1 MTKMTNVNS
10 SLAYEILL
18 YLNSFYL
25 GMFFVCE
32 VAMGILKAINVSY
45 PENSLMTEV
54 GIFCAMFLVEV
65 FRIFLG
71 RRGNLASK
79 STEHSFYPI
88 LHFAIFK
95 NNVFIYV
102 FVSEVPV
109 FFSVLLTIPSA
120 VGVCYFL
127 IYQTYIL
134 RLEYIWCAVMLM
146 FHALELTFAILF
158 ILTICKNQQ
167 YE

>member
-1 MTKMTNVNS
+1 MSKVANVNS
-10 SLAYEILL
+10 SFAYEILM

-45 PENSLMTEV
+45 PENALLTEA
-54 GIFCAMFLVEV
+54 GIFCALCLVEV
-65 FRIFLG
+65 MRIFLG

-79 STEHSFYPI
+79 KI
-88 LHFAIFK
+88 
-95 NNVFIYV
+95 
-102 FVSEVPV
+102 PV
-109 FFSVLLTIPSA
+109 FFSVVLTIPSA

-134 RLEYIWCAVMLM
+134 RLEYIWCAVMLI
-146 FHALELTFAILF
+146 FHALELSFAILF
-158 ILTICKNQQ
+158 IFTVCKNHQ

>member
-1 MTKMTNVNS
+1 MSTKMTNFNS

-32 VAMGILKAINVSY
+32 IAMGILKAINVSY
-45 PENSLMTEV
+45 PENALLTEA
-54 GIFCAMFLVEV
+54 GIFSALCLLEV
-65 FRIFLG
+65 IRIFLG
-71 RRGNLASK
+71 RRGNLASTK
-79 STEHSFYPI
+79 
-88 LHFAIFK
+88 L
-95 NNVFIYV
+95 
-102 FVSEVPV
+102 PV
-109 FFSVLLTIPSA
+109 FFSVILTIPCA

-134 RLEYIWCAVMLM
+134 RLEYIWCAVMLI
-146 FHALELTFAILF
+146 FHALELTFAVLF
-158 ILTICKNQQ
+158 IFTVCKNQQ

>member
-1 MTKMTNVNS
+1 MSKMTNVNS

-18 YLNSFYL
+18 YLNNFYL

-32 VAMGILKAINVSY
+32 VAIGILKAINVSY
-45 PENSLMTEV
+45 PENALLTET
-54 GIFCAMFLVEV
+54 GIFSALCLVEA

-71 RRGNLASK
+71 QRGNLSSK
-79 STEHSFYPI
+79 
-88 LHFAIFK
+88 K
-95 NNVFIYV
+95 
-102 FVSEVPV
+102 VPV

-127 IYQTYIL
+127 IYQTYII

-146 FHALELTFAILF
+146 FHALEMTFAILF
-158 ILTICKNQQ
+158 IFTVCKNQQ
-167 YE
+167 YD

>member
-1 MTKMTNVNS
+1 MSKVANVNS
-10 SLAYEILL
+10 SFAYEILM

-45 PENSLMTEV
+45 PENALLTEA
-54 GIFCAMFLVEV
+54 GIFCALCLVEV
-65 FRIFLG
+65 MRIFLG

-79 STEHSFYPI
+79 
-88 LHFAIFK
+88 K
-95 NNVFIYV
+95 
-102 FVSEVPV
+102 VPV
-109 FFSVLLTIPSA
+109 FFSVILTIPSA

-134 RLEYIWCAVMLM
+134 RLEYIWCAVMLI
-146 FHALELTFAILF
+146 FHALELAFAILF
-158 ILTICKNQQ
+158 IFTVCKNHQ

>member
-1 MTKMTNVNS
+1 MTKVTNVNS

-45 PENSLMTEV
+45 PENALWTEA
-54 GIFCAMFLVEV
+54 GIFSALCLVEV
-65 FRIFLG
+65 VRIFLG

-79 STEHSFYPI
+79 
-88 LHFAIFK
+88 K
-95 NNVFIYV
+95 
-102 FVSEVPV
+102 VPV
-109 FFSVLLTIPSA
+109 FFSVMLTIPSA
-120 VGVCYFL
+120 IGVCYFL

-146 FHALELTFAILF
+146 FHALELAFAILF
-158 ILTICKNQQ
+158 IVTVCKHQQ

>member
-1 MTKMTNVNS
+1 MSKVTNVNS

-45 PENSLMTEV
+45 PENALLTEA
-54 GIFCAMFLVEV
+54 GIFCALCLVEV
-65 FRIFLG
+65 IRIFLG

-79 STEHSFYPI
+79 RI
-88 LHFAIFK
+88 
-95 NNVFIYV
+95 
-102 FVSEVPV
+102 PV
-109 FFSVLLTIPSA
+109 FLSVLLTVPCA

-134 RLEYIWCAVMLM
+134 RLEYIWCAVMLI
-146 FHALELTFAILF
+146 FHALELAFAILF
-158 ILTICKNQQ
+158 IFTVCKNQQ

>member
-1 MTKMTNVNS
+1 MANINS

-25 GMFFVCE
+25 LMFFVCE
-32 VAMGILKAINVSY
+32 VAMGILKAINVTY
-45 PENSLMTEV
+45 PENALVTEG
-54 GIFCAMFLVEV
+54 GIFLALCLVEV
-65 FRIFLG
+65 VRIFLG

-79 STEHSFYPI
+79 K
-88 LHFAIFK
+88 L
-95 NNVFIYV
+95 
-102 FVSEVPV
+102 PV
-109 FFSVLLTIPSA
+109 FLSVVLTIPSA
-120 VGVCYFL
+120 IGVCYFL

-146 FHALELTFAILF
+146 FHALELGFAILF
-158 ILTICKNQQ
+158 ILTVCKNQQ

>member
-1 MTKMTNVNS
+1 MSKMTNVNS

-32 VAMGILKAINVSY
+32 IAMGILKAINVSY
-45 PENSLMTEV
+45 PENALWTEA
-54 GIFCAMFLVEV
+54 GIFCVLCLVEV
-65 FRIFLG
+65 IRIFLG

-79 STEHSFYPI
+79 
-88 LHFAIFK
+88 K
-95 NNVFIYV
+95 
-102 FVSEVPV
+102 VPV
-109 FFSVLLTIPSA
+109 FFSVLLTIPCA

-158 ILTICKNQQ
+158 IFTVCKDQQ
-167 YE
+167 FE

>member
-45 PENSLMTEV
+45 PENSLMTEA
-54 GIFCAMFLVEV
+54 GIFCAMCLVEV
-65 FRIFLG
+65 VRIFLG

-79 STEHSFYPI
+79 
-88 LHFAIFK
+88 K
-95 NNVFIYV
+95 
-102 FVSEVPV
+102 VPV

>member
-1 MTKMTNVNS
+1 MSKVTNVNS

-45 PENSLMTEV
+45 PENALITEA
-54 GIFCAMFLVEV
+54 GIFSALCLVEV
-65 FRIFLG
+65 IRIFLG

-79 STEHSFYPI
+79 KI
-88 LHFAIFK
+88 
-95 NNVFIYV
+95 
-102 FVSEVPV
+102 PV
-109 FFSVLLTIPSA
+109 FFSVILTIPSA

-146 FHALELTFAILF
+146 FHALELAFAILF
-158 ILTICKNQQ
+158 IFTVCKNQQ
-167 YE
+167 FE

>member
-1 MTKMTNVNS
+1 MSKVANVNS

-45 PENSLMTEV
+45 PENALLTEA
-54 GIFCAMFLVEV
+54 GIFSALCLVEV
-65 FRIFLG
+65 IRIFLG

-79 STEHSFYPI
+79 KI
-88 LHFAIFK
+88 
-95 NNVFIYV
+95 
-102 FVSEVPV
+102 PV
-109 FFSVLLTIPSA
+109 FFSVVLTIPSA

-146 FHALELTFAILF
+146 FHALELAFAILF
-158 ILTICKNQQ
+158 IFTVCKNQQ
-167 YE
+167 FD

>member
-1 MTKMTNVNS
+1 MSKVTNVNS

-45 PENSLMTEV
+45 PDNALLTEA
-54 GIFCAMFLVEV
+54 GIFSALCLVEV
-65 FRIFLG
+65 IRISLG

-79 STEHSFYPI
+79 
-88 LHFAIFK
+88 K
-95 NNVFIYV
+95 
-102 FVSEVPV
+102 VPV
-109 FFSVLLTIPSA
+109 FFSVILTIPSA

-146 FHALELTFAILF
+146 FHALELAFAILF
-158 ILTICKNQQ
+158 IFTVCKHQQ

>member
-1 MTKMTNVNS
+1 MSKMTNVNS

-32 VAMGILKAINVSY
+32 VAMGILKAINVTY
-45 PENSLMTEV
+45 PENALLTEA
-54 GIFCAMFLVEV
+54 GIFCALCLVEII
-65 FRIFLG
+65 RIFLG

-79 STEHSFYPI
+79 
-88 LHFAIFK
+88 K
-95 NNVFIYV
+95 
-102 FVSEVPV
+102 VPV
-109 FFSVLLTIPSA
+109 FFSVILTIPSA

-158 ILTICKNQQ
+158 ILTVCKSHQ

>member
-1 MTKMTNVNS
+1 MSKMTNVNS

-32 VAMGILKAINVSY
+32 IAMGILKAINVSY
-45 PENSLMTEV
+45 PENALWTEA
-54 GIFCAMFLVEV
+54 GIFCALCFVEV
-65 FRIFLG
+65 IRIFLG

-79 STEHSFYPI
+79 
-88 LHFAIFK
+88 K
-95 NNVFIYV
+95 
-102 FVSEVPV
+102 VPV
-109 FFSVLLTIPSA
+109 FFSVLLTIPCA

-158 ILTICKNQQ
+158 ILTVCKNQQ

>member
-1 MTKMTNVNS
+1 MSKVTNVNS

-45 PENSLMTEV
+45 PENALLTEA
-54 GIFCAMFLVEV
+54 GIFSALCLVEV
-65 FRIFLG
+65 IRIFLG

-79 STEHSFYPI
+79 
-88 LHFAIFK
+88 K
-95 NNVFIYV
+95 
-102 FVSEVPV
+102 VPV
-109 FFSVLLTIPSA
+109 FFSVILTIPSA
-120 VGVCYFL
+120 IGVCYFL

-146 FHALELTFAILF
+146 FHILELAFAILF
-158 ILTICKNQQ
+158 IFTVCKHQQ

>member
-1 MTKMTNVNS
+1 MTKVANVNS
-10 SLAYEILL
+10 SFAYEILM

-45 PENSLMTEV
+45 PENALLTEA
-54 GIFCAMFLVEV
+54 GIFCALCLVEV
-65 FRIFLG
+65 LRIFLG

-79 STEHSFYPI
+79 KI
-88 LHFAIFK
+88 
-95 NNVFIYV
+95 
-102 FVSEVPV
+102 PV
-109 FFSVLLTIPSA
+109 FLSVILTIPSA

-134 RLEYIWCAVMLM
+134 RLEYIWCAVMLI
-146 FHALELTFAILF
+146 FHALELAFAILF
-158 ILTICKNQQ
+158 IFTVCKNHQ
-167 YE
+167 YD

>member
-1 MTKMTNVNS
+1 MSKVTNVNS

-45 PENSLMTEV
+45 PENVLLTEA
-54 GIFCAMFLVEV
+54 GIFCALCLVEV
-65 FRIFLG
+65 IRIFLG

-79 STEHSFYPI
+79 KI
-88 LHFAIFK
+88 
-95 NNVFIYV
+95 
-102 FVSEVPV
+102 PV
-109 FFSVLLTIPSA
+109 FFSVILTVPSA
-120 VGVCYFL
+120 IGVCYFL

-146 FHALELTFAILF
+146 FHALELAFAILF
-158 ILTICKNQQ
+158 IFTVCKNQQ